1 MKPSPRCKDTVLGC
15 LGRALA
21 VCEGIELHA
30 FVFLSNHFHLLLTVK
45 DGRSLAK
52 FMNHVDSNVARKL
65 ARLTGWS
72 GAFWSRRYRSIEAI
86 DPAAVEERLAYIL
99 GQGVKEGLV
108 ASPHDW
114 PGATSLRANL
124 YGKTLRGTWFN
135 QTEHWW
141 AARRGEDTSRERFET
156 TYEVPIHP
164 LPGWRHLSESDRRG
178 KVRAIVRDI
187 EASAPSRVLGVAAI
201 LREDPHEI
209 HRDAARSKA
218 PPCHSSTLDGWQ
230 AHRDMLRGE
239 TEHYVVA
246 ASRLRQGD
254 LSALTSLPRFHFPPR
269 LPFGLTPG

>member
-15 LGRALA
+15 LGRALT

-124 YGKTLRGTWFN
+124 YGKTLRGTWF
-135 QTEHWW
+135 
-141 AARRGEDTSRERFET
+141 
-156 TYEVPIHP
+156 
-164 LPGWRHLSESDRRG
+164 
-178 KVRAIVRDI
+178 
-187 EASAPSRVLGVAAI
+187 
-201 LREDPHEI
+201 
-209 HRDAARSKA
+209 
-218 PPCHSSTLDGWQ
+218 
-230 AHRDMLRGE
+230 
-239 TEHYVVA
+239 
-246 ASRLRQGD
+246 
-254 LSALTSLPRFHFPPR
+254 
-269 LPFGLTPG
+269 